1 MPYHRARDW
10 VRELASDPRT
20 LVRGMYMA
28 FTESDFDAEQLNRFD
43 GLISDAREDAIDLGR
58 LHAASSN
65 GVFHLPE
72 AHLDMVRPGIALYGS
87 YPSRPD
93 EERAMSEL
101 RPACRLKARV
111 VRVARLRPGDSVSY
125 GRSYVAERAVWT
137 ATIPAGHTDGVTRNA
152 VDGARVLIGERTYPV
167 IGAVSASHCIVEIGA
182 AENVGGDSPVRV
194 GDVATLL
201 GPDHPDVDPNELA
214 RVTETSVY
222 DRLMH
227 LSPSLPRVVV

>member
-167 IGAVSASHCIVEIGA
+167 IGARIRKPLHRRDRRGGERGRGFTCSGWRRRDPCWGLTTRTLTPTSSPAS
-182 AENVGGDSPVRV
+182 
-194 GDVATLL
+194 
-201 GPDHPDVDPNELA
+201 
-214 RVTETSVY
+214 
-222 DRLMH
+222 
-227 LSPSLPRVVV
+227 PRPLYTTGSCT